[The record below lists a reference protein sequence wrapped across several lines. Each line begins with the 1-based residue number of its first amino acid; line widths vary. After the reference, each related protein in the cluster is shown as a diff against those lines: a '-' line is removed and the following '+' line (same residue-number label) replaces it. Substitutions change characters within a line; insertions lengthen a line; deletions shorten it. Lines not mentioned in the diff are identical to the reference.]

1 MKAKKSEKM
10 MKTLKTII
18 TGFILIVG
26 YVLNAIANEDITV
39 PPIKTPSIVIKHPVG
54 SFLEDTP
61 VPLCIVSQA
70 LYSAK
75 LEQSEI
81 PVSEKPAIIWL
92 LLRVTPCQLPV
103 TVSKRTLFLGAVIV
117 ILPGFFLRTL
127 RNKNV

>member
-1 MKAKKSEKM
+1 